1 MEKFKYPEIFNQ
13 IPRYRYCGDIVGLT
27 IVSNHL
33 FSFFTVRHGCC
44 RNYMALKIPFAN
56 IKGYS
61 VQTVTELCPINA
73 IIFHTKKGQA
83 CTNPALHWVMD
94 YINRLSKAQL
104 VHIKTSQ
111 AQE

>member
-1 MEKFKYPEIFNQ
+1 MVPIKATVMVITL
-13 IPRYRYCGDIVGLT
+13 LT
-27 IVSNHL
+27 ICLMATNTSAA
-33 FSFFTVRHGCC
+33 VRHGCC

-94 YINRLSKAQL
+94 YINRLRSKAQL

>member
-1 MEKFKYPEIFNQ
+1 MVPIKATVMVITL
-13 IPRYRYCGDIVGLT
+13 LT
-27 IVSNHL
+27 ICLMATNTS
-33 FSFFTVRHGCC
+33 TVRHGCC

-94 YINRLSKAQL
+94 YINRLRSKAQL

>member
-1 MEKFKYPEIFNQ
+1 MVSIKATVMGI
-13 IPRYRYCGDIVGLT
+13 T
-27 IVSNHL
+27 ILAVCLLATNASA
-33 FSFFTVRHGCC
+33 VRHGCC

-73 IIFHTKKGQA
+73 IIFHTKRGQA

-94 YINRLSKAQL
+94 YINRLRSKAQL
-104 VHIKTSQ
+104 VHIKTAQ

>member
-1 MEKFKYPEIFNQ
+1 HISISIYI
-13 IPRYRYCGDIVGLT
+13 ISIYCPALIT
-27 IVSNHL
+27 ISTT
-33 FSFFTVRHGCC
+33 FTSLRHGCC

-94 YINRLSKAQL
+94 YINRLRSKAQL